1 MPHSCAMRQ
10 RGVPGDLP
18 YRVGSSGRAIDDI
31 PAGGCAVVDVGSVYA
46 GAEITAVT
54 PEAAAE
60 GVVAAIAGESIVSR
74 AAGDGVAA
82 LAPADHDPLGE
93 PAGVDDVVSS
103 VAFDVVERAGN
114 SATSSPGLRQQ
125 PDGNLDGTDANPE
138 GSRGPTSGETGG
150 GRGLPALL
158 ALDATTVDADDEEL
172 PFNIAALAL
181 KRDFFARYRAYMER
195 AYMAHETPHD
205 VGSGGYSATPSSLRA
220 GTTCRRAGDTCP
232 SARSCSTRSGGRRSN
247 RQGRPSSGRRPSQRN
262 MPSSRTSRRTDRG
275 SRAGT
280 PAGGSLMVG
289 NGRYRHVAVALWP
302 SRVRRE
308 VRISVDRE
316 NSFVTAVRLRRRD
329 GHDERRR

>member
-114 SATSSPGLRQQ
+114 SATSSPGLRQ
-125 PDGNLDGTDANPE
+125 P
-138 GSRGPTSGETGG
+138 
-150 GRGLPALL
+150 
-158 ALDATTVDADDEEL
+158 
-172 PFNIAALAL
+172 
-181 KRDFFARYRAYMER
+181 
-195 AYMAHETPHD
+195 
-205 VGSGGYSATPSSLRA
+205 
-220 GTTCRRAGDTCP
+220 
-232 SARSCSTRSGGRRSN
+232 
-247 RQGRPSSGRRPSQRN
+247 
-262 MPSSRTSRRTDRG
+262 
-275 SRAGT
+275 
-280 PAGGSLMVG
+280 
-289 NGRYRHVAVALWP
+289 
-302 SRVRRE
+302 
-308 VRISVDRE
+308 
-316 NSFVTAVRLRRRD
+316 
-329 GHDERRR
+329 